1 MAVICMSRSS
11 QQPDPSGRVRRTEQS
26 DMHMEARL
34 NDWGLGTQP
43 GGRVGCKTDA
53 VVMLPGQELRAVRA
67 VVAARGPNALR
78 VDDLQPGDRDWLDW
92 SGMPRHLASV
102 AAARWWKASVESP
115 PDAGAVPFAGVEP

>member
-1 MAVICMSRSS
+1 
-11 QQPDPSGRVRRTEQS
+11 
-26 DMHMEARL
+26 MHMEARL
-34 NDWGLGTQP
+34 NDQVWEP
-43 GGRVGCKTDA
+43 SPRGRVGCQTDA
-53 VVMLPGQELRAVRA
+53 VAMLPGQELCAVRD

-92 SGMPRHLASV
+92 SGMPRHPASV